1 MLLAIDAGN
10 SFVKWGYHDGRAWYA
25 QGRAAL
31 ADFCADPLRHLQTKP
46 ARVVISNVA
55 GGRFQSALESALP
68 GITLHWVQAEKEAC
82 GVINQYEPAERLG
95 ADRWAALIGA
105 RALTQE
111 PCVVVSAGTALT
123 VDLLAQDGRFLGGAI
138 APGLQLMHEA
148 LAGGTTAIQPSPG
161 RVTPCPINT
170 ADAVHTGVMYA
181 LLGVIE
187 KMAQGFE
194 EKSQWPV
201 RCILTGGAAHQIAP
215 HLNRPAQLVDNLV
228 LEGLLLLVQK
238 ENRP

>member
-10 SFVKWGYHDGRAWYA
+10 SFVKWGYHDGRTWST
-25 QGRAAL
+25 QGRAVL
-31 ADFCADPLRHLQTKP
+31 ADFYADSRRYLEIEP
-46 ARVVISNVA
+46 ARGIVANVVGERLQAI
-55 GGRFQSALESALP
+55 LESALP
-68 GITLHWVQAEKEAC
+68 GVALQWVQAARAAC
-82 GVINQYEPAERLG
+82 GVTNQYEPAERLG

-105 RALTQE
+105 RALTHE

-148 LAGGTTAIQPSPG
+148 LAGGTIAIQPSPG
-161 RVTPCPINT
+161 SVTPRPINT

-194 EKSQWPV
+194 EKSHWPV
-201 RCILTGGAAHQIAP
+201 SCILTGGAAHQIAP
-215 HLNRPAQLVDNLV
+215 HLNRPVQLVDNLV
-228 LEGLLLLVQK
+228 LEGLLLLAQK